1 MTGEGL
7 PVAASLAGTAWR
19 AVSVAGA
26 APVAGREPT
35 IRFEAD
41 RISGTTGCNQYF
53 GGYTLVGGA
62 IAFSE
67 VGMTRMACDDAI
79 GQIEGA
85 FTSALTAA
93 TTAAIDAEGRL
104 HLAGTG
110 GEIVLEPDSEPAT
123 GGS

>member
-1 MTGEGL
+1 
-7 PVAASLAGTAWR
+7 VAASSLAGTAWW

-35 IRFEAD
+35 ITFAAD
-41 RISGTTGCNQYF
+41 RVSGTTGCNQYF